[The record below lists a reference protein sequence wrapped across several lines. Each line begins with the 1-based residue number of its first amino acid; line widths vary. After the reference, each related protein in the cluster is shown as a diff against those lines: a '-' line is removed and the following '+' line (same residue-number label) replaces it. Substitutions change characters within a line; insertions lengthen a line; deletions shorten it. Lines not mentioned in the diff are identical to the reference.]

1 VVERWY
7 ELPHHDGS
15 PTYLP
20 QPPQQLGDFFDVLLR
35 VPAGSSVARVAVRH
49 VHDGEPVSVQA
60 WLDRTDPL
68 GNRWYR
74 ATLRQVNPVTR
85 YRFLTDGGPL
95 GYQWITASGP
105 CSHDPSDAGDFV
117 SSVHP
122 GGPEW
127 LSGAIA
133 YQIFPDRFARSGSV
147 AEPPPDWAIPRPWA
161 DLPIPEGRNSARVF
175 YGGDLYGV
183 MQHLDHVASL
193 GANLLYLT
201 PVFPA
206 PSNHRYNASTFDQI
220 DPLLGG
226 DAAYRALIEEAHRR
240 GMRIIGDLTTNH
252 TGSEHEWFRAA
263 SEDPLGPTAQLY
275 YFTEYPRAWVGWMG
289 HPALPKLN
297 YSNPD
302 VLRRMV
308 TCEEAPVRR
317 FLRPDFGLDG
327 WRIDVANMTGRYGAT
342 DRNRDV
348 AVAIRQTVLRERPDA
363 YLLGEHFHDFLGD
376 LDGAGWQGVMN
387 YAGFS
392 KPIWSWLTGGRL
404 SQDNWMGVPRDGWPR
419 LPGWSAVSSMQ
430 SFAAVGW
437 QHRAA
442 SMNIISSHD
451 SPRIRSITDDP
462 ALVEVAAGAMFTMP
476 GVPMIWAGDE
486 IGMEGSSGEDG
497 RRPFP
502 WHRPDQWDTTT
513 LHAYRALAGARAGS
527 AALQRGGLRWLL
539 TDDDRLVFVRESAG
553 ETVLVLLARGP
564 GPAIRIPTEAL
575 GLQDGQEFD
584 RLYPVSA
591 HPAYD
596 PRHLP
601 GDGPGVWIWR
611 WSPARRAHQE

>member
-1 VVERWY
+1 MRWY

-20 QPPQQLGDFFDVLLR
+20 EPPQQLGDAFDVLLR
-35 VPAGSSVARVAVRH
+35 VPVGSTITRVAVRH
-49 VHDGEPVSVQA
+49 VHDGEPVSVSA
-60 WLDRTDPL
+60 WLDRTDGF
-68 GNRWYR
+68 GNRWFR

-95 GYQWITASGP
+95 GYQWITAAGP
-105 CSHDPSDAGDFV
+105 QQHDPSDAGDFV
-117 SSVHP
+117 SSIHP
-122 GGPEW
+122 GGPDW
-127 LSGAIA
+127 LAGAVA
-133 YQIFPDRFARSGSV
+133 YQIFPDRFARSGTV
-147 AEPPPDWAIPRPWA
+147 DEPQPDWAIPRPWA
-161 DLPIPEGRNSARVF
+161 DVGIPQGSGSARVL
-175 YGGDLYGV
+175 YGGDLPGV
-183 MQHLDHVASL
+183 TAHLDHIASL
-193 GANLLYLT
+193 GASLLYLT
-201 PVFPA
+201 PLFPA
-206 PSNHRYNASTFDQI
+206 PSNHRYNASTFEHI

-226 DAAYRALIEEAHRR
+226 DEAYRALIAAVHQR

-252 TGSEHEWFRAA
+252 TGSEHEWFQAA
-263 SEDPLGPTAQLY
+263 SNDPLAPTAQFY

-289 HPALPKLN
+289 HHALPKLN
-297 YSNPD
+297 YSNPE
-302 VLRRMV
+302 VLRRLI
-308 TCEEAPVRR
+308 TADDAPVRR

-348 AVAIRQTVLRERPDA
+348 AEAVRDAVLQERPDA
-363 YLLGEHFHDFLGD
+363 YLVGEHFHDYLGD

-387 YAGFS
+387 YAGFT
-392 KPIWSWLTGGRL
+392 KPIWSWLSSGRL
-404 SQDNWMGVPRDGWPR
+404 PLDNWMGVPWDGWPR
-419 LPGWSAVSSMQ
+419 LPGWSAVASMQ
-430 SFAAVGW
+430 SFSAVGW

-451 SPRIRSITDDP
+451 SPRIRTITADP

-486 IGMEGSSGEDG
+486 IGMEGLSGEDG

-502 WHRPDQWDTTT
+502 WHRPDLWHTPT
-513 LHAYRALAGARAGS
+513 LQAYRSLARVRTAS
-527 AALQRGGLRWLL
+527 DALQRGGLRWLFA
-539 TDDDRLVFVRESAG
+539 DDDRLVFVRETAE
-553 ETVLVLLARGP
+553 ETALVLLARGP
-564 GPAIRIPTEAL
+564 GPAIRVPTEAL

-611 WSPARRAHQE
+611 WSQARRAHQE